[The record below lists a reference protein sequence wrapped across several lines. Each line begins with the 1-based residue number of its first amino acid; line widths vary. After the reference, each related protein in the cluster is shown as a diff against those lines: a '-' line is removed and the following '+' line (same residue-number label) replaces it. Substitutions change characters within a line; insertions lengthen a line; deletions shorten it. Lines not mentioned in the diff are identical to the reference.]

1 MIEPL
6 LLLLLLLKVP
16 PGISG
21 CESSEFGLLMY
32 KEQFDRRLDNTS
44 LLQTL
49 TLIPVLILSDDD
61 VLILER

>member
-6 LLLLLLLKVP
+6 LLLLKVT

-32 KEQFDRRLDNTS
+32 NEQFDRRLDIPP
-44 LLQTL
+44 LLL
-49 TLIPVLILSDDD
+49 LLMPRPLLILSDDD